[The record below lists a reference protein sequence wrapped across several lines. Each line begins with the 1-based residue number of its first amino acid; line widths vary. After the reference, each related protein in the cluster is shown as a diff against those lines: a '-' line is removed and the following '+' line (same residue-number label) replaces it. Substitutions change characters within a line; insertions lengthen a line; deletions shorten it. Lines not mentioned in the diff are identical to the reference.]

1 MRNKENEIVRELET
15 IREKTLKLNIKVKKN
30 EISTEEALN
39 NLYILEQEVAHWYDH
54 ISTNWR
60 YCIGCLGR
68 NHQIAKQMRRGSRN

>member
-54 ISTNWR
+54 MSTN
-60 YCIGCLGR
+60 
-68 NHQIAKQMRRGSRN
+68 

>member
-54 ISTNWR
+54 ISTN
-60 YCIGCLGR
+60 
-68 NHQIAKQMRRGSRN
+68 